1 MAVAFRQLNPIHKK
15 KRSHKVFLK
24 VFYSVTEKN
33 YPFSKTG
40 YCRICCKNYICV
52 VVCCKSYKFCVS
64 SISVEVFLVKAT
76 EFFYRKNFWKF
87 KYFYILNMFRKLMIS
102 RKTRVIL
109 LFANAF
115 EWLNWV
121 RNLTVNINPGGWRR
135 TNY

>member
-1 MAVAFRQLNPIHKK
+1 
-15 KRSHKVFLK
+15 
-24 VFYSVTEKN
+24 
-33 YPFSKTG
+33 
-40 YCRICCKNYICV
+40 
-52 VVCCKSYKFCVS
+52 
-64 SISVEVFLVKAT
+64 
-76 EFFYRKNFWKF
+76 
-87 KYFYILNMFRKLMIS
+87 MIS